1 MTEAAEQKEIDSGRG
16 CFLYSGVASASATA
30 AGGSDLVSIATGVL
44 LLSVSISS
52 SIEWKC
58 YFKFPQVSQCSCKG
72 DSAPGF
78 SSDAASI
85 ASSEAST
92 TAVGAFSYKN
102 IMISDDAK
110 KGVGLSSGDHIW
122 TCRPQQMGR

>member
-1 MTEAAEQKEIDSGRG
+1 MTEAAEQKEIDSGWG

-58 YFKFPQVSQCSCKG
+58 YFHNAAAKVTVHLVSPQML
-72 DSAPGF
+72 P
-78 SSDAASI
+78 
-85 ASSEAST
+85 
-92 TAVGAFSYKN
+92 
-102 IMISDDAK
+102 
-110 KGVGLSSGDHIW
+110 
-122 TCRPQQMGR
+122 P